1 MGYRDPVHIPPP
13 PQKKIRME
21 ITLTTTTQSNKKLVL
36 MINKYFMQ
44 YLHKKVEVPN
54 IMHLAG

>member
-13 PQKKIRME
+13 QKIRME

-44 YLHKKVEVPN
+44 YLHKKVEEPN
-54 IMHLAG
+54 IIHLAG

>member
-13 PQKKIRME
+13 PKKIRME
-21 ITLTTTTQSNKKLVL
+21 ITLTTTTQSNKKLVQ
-36 MINKYFMQ
+36 MINEYFMQ

>member
-1 MGYRDPVHIPPP
+1 MGYRDPVYIPPP
-13 PQKKIRME
+13 QKIRME

-54 IMHLAG
+54 IIHLAG